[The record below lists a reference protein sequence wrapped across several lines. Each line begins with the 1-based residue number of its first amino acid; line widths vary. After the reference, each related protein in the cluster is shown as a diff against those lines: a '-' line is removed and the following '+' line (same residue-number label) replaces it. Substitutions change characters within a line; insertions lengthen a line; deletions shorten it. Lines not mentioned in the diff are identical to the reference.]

1 MSAGFHNSLC
11 GGIALGGLGIDLLCD
26 VGDQVNRLLGR
37 IIPQEPRQSGIHI
50 DKSSFEGGTEL
61 SKEDRK
67 TIGNDI
73 RTVELGW
80 PIGMPVCRKLEGYS
94 GLREVR
100 SEISDGC
107 IARIIFYINGN
118 EMILL
123 HGFIKKTQKTPKNE
137 IDLAVKRKKEHEK
150 HE

>member
-1 MSAGFHNSLC
+1 MFYLIKLSS
-11 GGIALGGLGIDLLCD
+11 D
-26 VGDQVNRLLGR
+26 VR
-37 IIPQEPRQSGIHI
+37 IFITP
-50 DKSSFEGGTEL
+50 
-61 SKEDRK
+61 
-67 TIGNDI
+67 
-73 RTVELGW
+73 
-80 PIGMPVCRKLEGYS
+80 

-107 IARIIFYINGN
+107 TTRIIFYINGN